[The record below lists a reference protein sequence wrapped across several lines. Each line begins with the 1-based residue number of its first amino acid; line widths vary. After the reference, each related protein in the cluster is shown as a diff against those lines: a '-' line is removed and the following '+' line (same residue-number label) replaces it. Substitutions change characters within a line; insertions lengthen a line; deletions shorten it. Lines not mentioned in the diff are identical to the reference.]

1 MKKTGENILTGVPD
15 CAGTEYSNTGFTNG
29 FETVS
34 TFWNWCWCCD
44 KSYNTR
50 LMVKVTHS
58 ANTINRWRLR
68 LRIIRFSLLLIILY
82 ESNEDTSVKCISKA
96 VRHSSTI
103 NIRMIQKMLYIVRGV
118 DSRHMLPVY
127 PFIVCITHETTK

>member
-1 MKKTGENILTGVPD
+1 MPELNTDDTCFSNVFRKV
-15 CAGTEYSNTGFTNG
+15 CYSLKC
-29 FETVS
+29 S
-34 TFWNWCWCCD
+34 WCCD

-68 LRIIRFSLLLIILY
+68 LRIIRFYLLLIILY

-96 VRHSSTI
+96 VKHSSTI

-118 DSRHMLPVY
+118 DSRHMLQVY
-127 PFIVCITHETTK
+127 PFIVCITLNY